1 MAEKTEQPTDKKQR
15 DSAKKGQSWKAQDF
29 IVLLVTISGA
39 AFIRFVF
46 PPGQVAVLFDQVL
59 NSGFEIPMGVF
70 ATEAFAIFVKWSA
83 LTLLAVLLPAT
94 LPSLILS
101 RFRWAT
107 EAVKI
112 DFKAVNPVS
121 GFKKIFSIRNAKN
134 AVKAL
139 LYLSLFLAGVFAFWE
154 KHKHILLASSRM
166 ELGSLILVW
175 ADMAWALVLY
185 SLGAILLL
193 VVLDM
198 AAEFALYI
206 KDLKMTKDE
215 VKREYKDTQGDPEI
229 KGRRRQL
236 AHEML
241 NEIQKAEVSQSSFVL
256 ANPTHIA
263 IGIYVN
269 RDITEWPFISIVETN
284 ARALA
289 VIAYAE
295 KVGVPVI
302 RNVLLTRGLFRTA
315 QRYEFVDREWLFE
328 VVDVLTWLRQVEAA
342 ANGEDTNQED
352 ANKEDDASN
361 DTTGSRSQK

>member
-15 DSAKKGQSWKAQDF
+15 DSAKKGQSWKAQDL
-29 IVLLVTISGA
+29 IVLLVTIAGA
-39 AFIRFVF
+39 AFIRFAF
-46 PPGQVAVLFDQVL
+46 PPGHTVELFDKAL
-59 NSGFEIPMGVF
+59 NSGFDIPIAVF
-70 ATEAFAIFVKWSA
+70 AMQAFALFVKWSG
-83 LTLLAVLLPAT
+83 LTLLAVLIPAT
-94 LPSLILS
+94 LPSLLLS
-101 RFRWAT
+101 RFRLGT
-107 EAVKI
+107 ETVKI
-112 DFKAVNPVS
+112 DFKAINPIS

-134 AVKAL
+134 AAKAL
-139 LYLSLFLAGVFAFWE
+139 LYLTLFLGGIAAFWE
-154 KHKHILLASSRM
+154 RRKHILLATGRM
-166 ELGSLILVW
+166 ELGSLVLVW
-175 ADMAWALVLY
+175 ADLAWELVLY
-185 SLGAILLL
+185 CLGAILCL
-193 VVLDM
+193 VVMDT
-198 AAEFALYI
+198 AVEFALYI

-269 RDITEWPFISIVETN
+269 RDITDWPFVSIVETN

-295 KVGVPVI
+295 EVGVPVI
-302 RNVLLTRGLFRTA
+302 RNVPLTRGVYRTA

-328 VVDVLTWLRQVEAA
+328 VVDILMWLRQVEAA
-342 ANGEDTNQED
+342 ANGEHAADG
-352 ANKEDDASN
+352 DDVDDLNEA
-361 DTTGSRSQK
+361 TLAK